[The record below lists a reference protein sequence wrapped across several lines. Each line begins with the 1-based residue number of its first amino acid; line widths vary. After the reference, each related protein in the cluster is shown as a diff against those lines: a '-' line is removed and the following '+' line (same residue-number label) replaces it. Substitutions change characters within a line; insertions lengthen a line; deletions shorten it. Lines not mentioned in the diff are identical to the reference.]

1 MLIMYYIC
9 IVILNYLIMAEG
21 DANLDS
27 KQKNKSSK
35 TPGWICWGFGLSL
48 LFSIIALVSTF
59 VQVRVEITH
68 ETYVGTMVTILGI
81 IVAIVLGYQIVNYI
95 GFEKKIIDT
104 VDNKQN
110 TLETKVYEKI
120 DNKLNSLE
128 SDLVL
133 MKLQMRIEI
142 MIPMLRNSLMVCD
155 WELSFN
161 YILPIVRDVVSLG
174 DDKKARFI
182 IELLFDFMQQ
192 NEIDYENVT
201 KKTLTDLIEILPKL
215 KDIVNDKDQMFKD
228 SFDFIFNSF
237 IKEVN
242 KHGEKKTGMG
252 N

>member
-1 MLIMYYIC
+1 
-9 IVILNYLIMAEG
+9 MAEG

-27 KQKNKSSK
+27 KQKENSVKA
-35 TPGWICWGFGLSL
+35 PGWIYWGIGLSL
-48 LFSIIALVSTF
+48 LFSIIALVCTF

-68 ETYVGTMVTILGI
+68 ETYVGTMITILGI

-95 GFEKKIIDT
+95 GFEKKIIET

-120 DNKLNSLE
+120 DNKLISLE
-128 SDLVL
+128 SDLVQL
-133 MKLQMRIEI
+133 KLQMRLEI
-142 MIPMLRNSLMVCD
+142 MIPMLRNSLIVRD

-161 YILPIVRDVVSLG
+161 YILPIVNDVVSLG

-182 IELLFDFMQQ
+182 VDLLFDFMQQ
-192 NEIDYENVT
+192 NDIDYVNVT
-201 KKTLTDLIEILPKL
+201 EKTLTELIEILPKL
-215 KDIVNDKDQMFKD
+215 KDIVYDKDQMFKD
-228 SFDFIFNSF
+228 SFDFIFSSF

-242 KHGEKKTGMG
+242 KYGKTKTGMG